1 MVSGRRRGVAT
12 LPTDLGKYLNDAQL
26 SELHKIEGFGWS
38 VKYIRKEEV
47 VVVYKD
53 GRTFGLL
60 ESDGSLNHRTKVHVR
75 AGGPDGPYG
84 PENLDRPPPKY
95 LI

>member
-12 LPTDLGKYLNDAQL
+12 LPTNLGKYLNDAQM
-26 SELHKIEGFGWS
+26 SELNKIEGFGWS
-38 VKYIRKEEV
+38 VKYIRKTEI

-53 GRTFGLL
+53 GRTYGLL
-60 ESDGSLNHRTKVHVR
+60 EPDGSLNHQATVR
-75 AGGPDGPYG
+75 VRCGRIGGL
-84 PENLDRPPPKY
+84 ENIDRCPPKY

>member
-38 VKYIRKEEV
+38 VKYIRKTEIV
-47 VVVYKD
+47 VGYKD

-60 ESDGSLNHRTKVHVR
+60 ESDGSLNHRTVVHVR
-75 AGGPDGPYG
+75 TGRPDGP
-84 PENLDRPPPKY
+84 ENPDSRPPKF